1 MTAGAR
7 ERGSEGAKVCNITFL
22 DESGTVEPDLK
33 AIQTVV
39 DAALAEDGMESCA
52 LTVLIVDDAESARL
66 HREHFD
72 VDGTTDVMTFPDD
85 STDPETGLHL
95 LGDLAVCAEVAA
107 REAAERGR
115 SASDELTLY
124 VLHGLLH
131 LLGYDDEDPADQAEM
146 WAVQRRL
153 LATVGIALEQEP
165 S

>member
-7 ERGSEGAKVCNITFL
+7 ERGSEGARVCKITIL
-22 DESGTVEPDLK
+22 DEAGTVELDRK

-52 LTVLIVDDAESARL
+52 LTVLIVDDTESARL
-66 HREHFD
+66 HWQHFA

-95 LGDLAVCAEVAA
+95 LGDLAVCADVAM

-115 SASDELTLY
+115 RASDELTLY

-131 LLGYDDEDPADQAEM
+131 LLGYDDENPSDQAEM

-153 LATVGIALEQEP
+153 LATISIQLEVEP

>member
-1 MTAGAR
+1 MKGGGQRA
-7 ERGSEGAKVCNITFL
+7 EGGGQACLITFL
-22 DESGTVEPDLK
+22 DESGTVAIDRK

-52 LTVLIVDDAESARL
+52 LTVLIIGDAESARL
-66 HREHFD
+66 HREHFA

-95 LGDLAVCAEVAA
+95 LGDLAVCTDVAV

-115 SASDELTLY
+115 SPSDELTLY

-146 WAVQRRL
+146 WAVQRRW
-153 LATVGIALEQEP
+153 LATVGIALEEEP

>member
-7 ERGSEGAKVCNITFL
+7 ERGSEGAKVCVMTFL
-22 DESGTVEPDLK
+22 DESGRVAIDLK
-33 AIQTVV
+33 AIQAVV
-39 DAALAEDGMESCA
+39 DAALAEDGMEACA

-95 LGDLAVCAEVAA
+95 LGDLAVCAEVAL
-107 REAAERGR
+107 REALERGR

-153 LATVGIALEQEP
+153 LATVGIRLEAEP

>member
-1 MTAGAR
+1 MKGGGQRA
-7 ERGSEGAKVCNITFL
+7 EGDGKACVITFL
-22 DESGTVEPDLK
+22 DESGAVAIDRK
-33 AIQTVV
+33 SIQTVV
-39 DAALAEDGMESCA
+39 DAALAEDGMEACA

-66 HREHFD
+66 HREHFA

-85 STDPETGLHL
+85 STDPETRLHL
-95 LGDLAVCAEVAA
+95 LGDLAVCADVAA

-131 LLGYDDEDPADQAEM
+131 LLGYDDEDPADQDEM

-153 LATVGIALEQEP
+153 LATVGIQLEAEP